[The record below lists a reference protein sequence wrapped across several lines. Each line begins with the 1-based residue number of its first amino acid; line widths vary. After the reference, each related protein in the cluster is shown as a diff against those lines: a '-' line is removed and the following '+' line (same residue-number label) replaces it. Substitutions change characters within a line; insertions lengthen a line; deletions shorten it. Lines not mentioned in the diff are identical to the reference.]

1 MPWDMKSGGRQ
12 KDLSLAHV
20 TSLDQS
26 YFFIYRINYMRNNI
40 LPNFRVTN
48 LFRCNIVTNIRSY
61 LSTYRTVKSVISV
74 WMDTYPDDFRDDPDY
89 TCLRTLEEFSK
100 VHVPDS
106 DLATRA
112 RHKMEKFQR
121 EAEGKSGTV
130 IYIERQIPEL
140 WVLCRKIS
148 Q

>member
-1 MPWDMKSGGRQ
+1 MDTYPDDIR
-12 KDLSLAHV
+12 DDPDYTCIITHV
-20 TSLDQS
+20 YTS
-26 YFFIYRINYMRNNI
+26 I
-40 LPNFRVTN
+40 
-48 LFRCNIVTNIRSY
+48 
-61 LSTYRTVKSVISV
+61 YRTVKSVISV

-112 RHKMEKFQR
+112 HHKMEKFQR

-130 IYIERQIPEL
+130 IY
-140 WVLCRKIS
+140 RKAIVGLL
-148 Q
+148 